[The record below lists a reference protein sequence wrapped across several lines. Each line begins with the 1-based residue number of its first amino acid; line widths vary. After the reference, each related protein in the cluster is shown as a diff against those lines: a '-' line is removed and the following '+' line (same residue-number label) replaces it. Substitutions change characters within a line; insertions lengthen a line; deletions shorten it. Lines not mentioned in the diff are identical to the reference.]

1 MILCKFSQDTK
12 YLMWVVGRRQTPFLW
27 RIGSVKTGQ
36 VIGIDHA
43 QVQIDLANEK
53 ARSANVAG
61 RVTHQLDNAIFNCWS
76 QTGIV

>member
-1 MILCKFSQDTK
+1 MQIQPGHKVLDMGCGRATDTIS
-12 YLMWVVGRRQTPFLW
+12 LAHLVGE
-27 RIGSVKTGQ
+27 TGQ

-43 QVQIDLANEK
+43 QVQVDLANEK

-76 QTGIV
+76 QTRIV